1 MFNRADRLCK
11 QGSIGIPIAGVEMRI
26 LDELGAP
33 APAGTVGEIVDRK
46 KDMIIRGGF
55 NVYPREL
62 EEVLH
67 HEACHPGARDEVSF
81 ETEHAAFARCGARRS

>member
-1 MFNRADRLCK
+1 MKGYYKRPEANAD
-11 QGSIGIPIAGVEMRI
+11 SIQNGWFATGDIAHRDADGYYY
-26 LDELGAP
+26 
-33 APAGTVGEIVDRK
+33 IVDRK